1 MKKIPSLVIN
11 VNDECNF
18 RCTYCP
24 PYGENLCKGLDAYD
38 ENAVKIAIDFMA
50 EAGSNLLR
58 LTGGEP
64 LLNFPRVYSFLKYSQ
79 GRFKRTV
86 LNTNGFLLPKYIKE
100 LLEFKDFLTLKISLD
115 SLDKTEVESICG
127 VDSLNVV
134 KHAIE
139 GAVDLGFKVEIN
151 SVITNQTSDSII
163 AIIKYAAKL
172 KTDLKLLTKSSFYG
186 KIDNKNSNSALI
198 EVLNYLDSNYS
209 RQQDERLAT
218 GMGAAMIT
226 FSSENH
232 NILIIDHATKGSLTP
247 NKMFFVT
254 CKDNCSLFPC
264 DCGVLSLTIST
275 DGIASPCRG
284 RKDMGKNIFGKSKPD
299 IISILSC
306 GLHHFAACENI
317 NVAEV
322 NNDN

>member
-11 VNDECNF
+11 VNDNCNF

-24 PYGENLCKGLDAYD
+24 PYGENLCKGLAAYD
-38 ENAVKIAIDFMA
+38 ENAVKVVIDYMA

-64 LLNFPRVYSFLKYSQ
+64 LLNFPRVYCFLKYSQ

-86 LNTNGFLLPKYIKE
+86 LNTNGFLLPKYFKD

-115 SLDKTEVESICG
+115 SLDKSEVKSICG
-127 VDSLNVV
+127 VDSLSVV

-139 GAVDLGFKVEIN
+139 EAVNLGFKVEIN
-151 SVITNQTSDSII
+151 SVIVNQTSDSII

-186 KIDNKNSNSALI
+186 IINNENSNSALI
-198 EVLNYLDSNYS
+198 AILNYLDLNYS

-218 GMGAAMIT
+218 GMGAAMMT
-226 FSSENH
+226 YSSENH

-247 NKMFFVT
+247 NKMFFAT
-254 CKDNCSLFPC
+254 CKESCSLFPC

-275 DGIASPCRG
+275 DGTASPCRG

-299 IISILSC
+299 IIASLRY
-306 GLHHFAACENI
+306 GLQYFESCENI
-317 NVAEV
+317 NVSEV